1 MVLEKRNS
9 FHCECVYGR
18 YDNKKLL
25 NSKTWREHTPIQ
37 HYTQSSTHATA
48 VLSACWPIGSSASGI
63 STDSTPAVKLAL
75 INKVKQIQLLSIK
88 INTHMQQYAHKPQ
101 HISTLQNQ
109 GDKASGFVLIL
120 TCEYNL
126 KIYDR
131 RKSDKEL
138 AFLFLMHLC

>member
-1 MVLEKRNS
+1 MLNCGSGETQFHSTVNVFMESMTIKNYLTRKRDVNT
-9 FHCECVYGR
+9 H
-18 YDNKKLL
+18 
-25 NSKTWREHTPIQ
+25 
-37 HYTQSSTHATA
+37 QSSTIHRA
-48 VLSACWPIGSSASGI
+48 VLTPQLCYQPAWPIGSSASGI
-63 STDSTPAVKLAL
+63 STDSSPAVKLAL

-126 KIYDR
+126 KIYDQR
-131 RKSDKEL
+131 
-138 AFLFLMHLC
+138 